1 MKKYKFIRFGGLSS
15 VLQKGYNPD
24 MPTFH
29 SPPARRGIYA
39 LPYDRVEYFIVPVV
53 NMRTNKKTQR
63 ELIHP
68 GSQYV
73 RDSKGKKIIL
83 GWDHHCG
90 LADYPQEV
98 KEVYCNPFYDSKNWE
113 SNKYKKHIYSH
124 TFWKGDT
131 TAEDYEYEEHNFS
144 HDALIKL
151 KKPKSFDYNGN
162 IWCHLDCY
170 VPIKRKDII
179 KQKGSWILLEF
190 NAWLKYYTYA
200 KEWNK
205 GKVYETRNH
214 DNYCWDYFEVF
225 IEKV

>member
-1 MKKYKFIRFGGLSS
+1 MKTYRFIRFGGLSS
-15 VLQKGYNPD
+15 VPQKGYNPD

-39 LPYDRVEYFIVPVV
+39 LPYDRIELFIVPVV

-73 RDSKGKKIIL
+73 RDSKGNKITFN
-83 GWDHHCG
+83 WKEHCG
-90 LADYPQEV
+90 EV
-98 KEVYCNPFYDSKNWE
+98 EYSKEAQKAYYNPHYNPKDFYSDQ
-113 SNKYKKHIYSH
+113 YKRHIYNH
-124 TFWKGDT
+124 TFWKGNT
-131 TAEDYEYEEHNFS
+131 EVEDYEYEEHNFS

-162 IWCHLDCY
+162 IWCHLNCY

-179 KQKGSWILLEF
+179 KERGDWLLLDF
-190 NAWLKYYTYA
+190 NSWLKYYTYA